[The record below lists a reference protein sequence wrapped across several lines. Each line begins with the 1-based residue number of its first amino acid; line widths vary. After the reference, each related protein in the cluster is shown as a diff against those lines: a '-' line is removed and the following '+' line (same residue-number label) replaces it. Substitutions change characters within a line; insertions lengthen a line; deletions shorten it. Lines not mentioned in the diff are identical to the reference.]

1 MVPHPP
7 SLAAALAA
15 GLQFV
20 SLVRM
25 VHWIWLVLALIGITI
40 GGVLLALGDQANPR
54 TVYHQE
60 ESSGLATNY
69 RRHYYAREEEIGDQG
84 TYSTLVAIGVIILL
98 AGEHRQSLVVQFFSE
113 HCAPP
118 WIGVF
123 GVSLARLC
131 SPPPPPPLV
140 HMAVLCVPSWC
151 QLGSPPPLVT
161 PKKC

>member
-131 SPPPPPPLV
+131 SLPPPPPWFTWLCCVCPAGANWGVRPL
-140 HMAVLCVPSWC
+140 W
-151 QLGSPPPLVT
+151 
-161 PKKC
+161 